1 MQDVLRYIP
10 IDFGLSLE
18 TSQSGDTDTN
28 ELNTIVG
35 EQLFSYLQ
43 RTLTEY
49 QVQSVET
56 ETSTVSEPV
65 RRLEEALP
73 MILQVHTTGFVYFL
87 GDDLP
92 TSEYLNEVAQS
103 AFDGDE
109 MSQVLAR
116 LEAAEDPVLR
126 STTALWSGLA
136 DSKEEFLAIETSSS
150 SVGDFI
156 MDNIV
161 YISAGLACGVA
172 LIALLAGMQYR
183 KLKRDVSVNAPIFC
197 DIRHIKH

>member
-1 MQDVLRYIP
+1 
-10 IDFGLSLE
+10 
-18 TSQSGDTDTN
+18 
-28 ELNTIVG
+28 
-35 EQLFSYLQ
+35 
-43 RTLTEY
+43 
-49 QVQSVET
+49 
-56 ETSTVSEPV
+56 
-65 RRLEEALP
+65 

-126 STTALWSGLA
+126 STTALWSGA

-183 KLKRDVSVNAPIFC
+183 KLKREVSVNAPICC